1 MKHEIR
7 QEKYFHNY
15 YPPPLPSHFHTCKMA
30 NVTVHINVSGLKR
43 ISEALI
49 DIASFHPS
57 RAFSNAKNV

>member
-1 MKHEIR
+1 MKNI
-7 QEKYFHNY
+7 FTIMT
-15 YPPPLPSHFHTCKMA
+15 PPSHSHTRKMTI
-30 NVTVHINVSGLKR
+30 VTEHINVSGLKR